1 MKKKKFMKANSDR
14 IKHLI
19 LIFCFLLT
27 FLDILCQGTDCNNAD
42 PFCTTTVSTFPAGVN
57 QPDATNTAPGN
68 NYDCLS
74 SAPNPAW
81 YYLEIDQSGNLTI
94 NISNNAAGGPA
105 DIDFA
110 IWGPFAD
117 INSAIANC
125 GSLPMPVD
133 CSYSPTA
140 YPEQANIP
148 NAVSGQVYIM
158 IVTNYDNVP
167 CDISLTNAG
176 TSTTDCNIVNPCE
189 ITSLSTNLSN
199 CSGTFFDITGNI
211 AFTNSP
217 TSGQLIIK
225 NCSGDSSVYNAP
237 FTSPLSYSISNID
250 GDGTANCSVSAYFS
264 DDSAC
269 VFTSST
275 FTEPTCVVNCA
286 IQSLSTLTSACDPVI
301 LTFNL
306 SGDVAFTNPPATGQ
320 LVVKNCSGD
329 SSIYNAPFTSPLS
342 YSINDIAGD
351 GTANC
356 NVIAYFSD
364 DTVCNFTSS
373 SYTEPICTPTCVIQS
388 VTNIASGCD
397 TVNLTFD
404 LNGDITF
411 ANPPLTGQLIVKNCS
426 GDSSVYNAPFTSPL
440 SYSIDD
446 ISGDGTINCTVS
458 VYFSD
463 DVGCNFT
470 SSIYTEPTCVVNCA
484 IQSIS
489 TSLSSCDTVNLTF
502 DLSGDI
508 IFINPPSTGQLIV
521 KNCSGDSSIYNAP
534 FTSPLSY
541 NINDIVGDGTIN
553 CSVNAYFSDDASCN
567 FTSSIYTEPVCLLNC
582 NITSI
587 DINLDSCNNSNG
599 LNYSGTV
606 TFINP
611 PLTGELI
618 ISDCHGVQQV
628 FNPPFVSPLSY
639 QLINVPSD
647 DQLCSLTAYFTD
659 DASCLLTED
668 YTNYN
673 LPNTTFSWNPVN
685 PDIFNTNV
693 TFSNSSIDANS
704 YNWEVDVDG
713 SIFTFDSENFNYT
726 FPDLTT
732 GNYPIC
738 LTITRDLG
746 CESTVCDTLEIDNPL
761 LLYVPTAFKPNG
773 VNNEFLPVISG
784 VDSEIGKYLLQ
795 IFNRHGQIIFE
806 SKKINE
812 GWNGTFNGN
821 GKFCPTGVYVWKI
834 QVKDEIFNLDYEYLG
849 NLTLIR

>member
-1 MKKKKFMKANSDR
+1 MKINSDR
-14 IKHLI
+14 TKY
-19 LIFCFLLT
+19 LIFISCFLFSALN
-27 FLDILCQGTDCNNAD
+27 ILCQGTSCNNAD
-42 PFCTTTVSTFPAGVN
+42 PLCTTSISTFPAGVN
-57 QPDATNTAPGN
+57 QPNASNTDPGN
-68 NYDCLS
+68 NYGCLS
-74 SAPNPAW
+74 TTPNPAW
-81 YYLEIDQSGNLTI
+81 YYLEIDQSGNLGI
-94 NISNNAAGGPA
+94 DISNNGIAMGSEA

-110 IWGPFAD
+110 VWGPFAD
-117 INSAIANC
+117 INVATANC
-125 GSLPMPVD
+125 GYLTSPVD
-133 CSYSPTA
+133 CSYSPTD
-140 YPEQANIP
+140 YPEEVYIP
-148 NAVSGQVYIM
+148 GVVSGQVYILL
-158 IVTNYDNVP
+158 VTNYENIS
-167 CDISLTNAG
+167 CDISLTNVGSAE
-176 TSTTDCNIVNPCE
+176 TNCDIVYPCE

-199 CSGTFFDITGNI
+199 CSGNFFDITGDITFN
-211 AFTNSP
+211 NSP
-217 TSGQLIIK
+217 TTGKLIVK

-237 FTSPLSYSISNID
+237 FTSPLSYAINNIG
-250 GDGTANCSVSAYFS
+250 GDATANCSVSAHFT
-264 DDSAC
+264 DESAC
-269 VFTSST
+269 VFTSSL
-275 FTEPTCVVNCA
+275 FNEPSCVCA
-286 IQSLSTLTSACDPVI
+286 IQSLGTSFSDCDPVE
-301 LTFNL
+301 LTFSL
-306 SGDVAFTNPPATGQ
+306 SGNVTFINQPATGK
-320 LVVKNCSGD
+320 LIIKNCSGD

-342 YSINDIAGD
+342 YSINNILGD

-356 NVIAYFSD
+356 NVIAYFTD
-364 DTVCNFTSS
+364 DTVCNFTSL
-373 SYTEPICTPTCVIQS
+373 YTEPICNPTCVIQS
-388 VTNIASGCD
+388 LSNIASGCD
-397 TVNLTFD
+397 TVNQTFD

-411 ANPPLTGQLIVKNCS
+411 ANPPLSGELIVKNCS
-426 GDSSVYNAPFTSPL
+426 EDSSIYNAPFTSPL
-440 SYSIDD
+440 VYSIDD
-446 ISGDGTINCTVS
+446 ISGDGNINCEVL

-463 DVGCNFT
+463 EVGCNLT
-470 SSIYTEPTCVVNCA
+470 SSLYTEPICVENCA

-489 TSLSSCDTVNLTF
+489 TSPSNCDNTNFTF
-502 DLSGDI
+502 DLTGDI
-508 IFINPPSTGQLIV
+508 IFINPPTTGQLIV

-534 FTSPLSY
+534 FVSPFSY
-541 NINDIVGDGTIN
+541 IINDIIGDGTIN

-659 DASCLLTED
+659 DASCLLTEN